1 MVNPNQKEFIS
12 SDRADELEK
21 NEEKGKVP
29 SEIILNDD
37 TKSNA
42 NITNIDDDEYDDSF
56 DIVAI
61 AREIEEKHQ
70 SDINQ
75 ILEEAHQIEEQ
86 QELDSAELQVLVDK
100 KPAEKKNLAPK
111 KMTKKNNKSEDDN
124 KSVATQAHNRK
135 YTSVEEMLQCLSARL
150 LWQHRKIP
158 SSATKPRRLSSANY

>member
-61 AREIEEKHQ
+61 AREIEE
-70 SDINQ
+70 
-75 ILEEAHQIEEQ
+75 
-86 QELDSAELQVLVDK
+86 
-100 KPAEKKNLAPK
+100 
-111 KMTKKNNKSEDDN
+111 
-124 KSVATQAHNRK
+124 
-135 YTSVEEMLQCLSARL
+135 
-150 LWQHRKIP
+150 
-158 SSATKPRRLSSANY
+158 